1 MSHVDDETL
10 RQSLTRVAASR
21 VRVVDAVEAVRKGA
35 QGCVHSFPVSATA
48 LKMAGV
54 ALGGLVLSGVLTAK
68 LFGRK
73 KKPKAIKP
81 ELRGQAVVL
90 QAVSALLIPLLQ
102 RWLVSGGTARHS
114 GGKESVQTS
123 IGKSSALDFSALF
136 YRWLGLQK

>member
-1 MSHVDDETL
+1 MSHVDDEIR

-21 VRVVDAVEAVRKGA
+21 VRVVDAVEAVRNGA

-54 ALGGLVLSGVLTAK
+54 ALGGLALSGVLAAK

-73 KKPKAIKP
+73 KKPQPIKA
-81 ELRGQAVVL
+81 ELKGRAVAL
-90 QAVSALLIPLLQ
+90 QAISALAIPLLQ
-102 RWLVSGGTARHS
+102 RWLVSGSTERHS
-114 GGKESVQTS
+114 GGKESIHAS
-123 IGKSSALDFSALF
+123 AGKSSVPDFSALF